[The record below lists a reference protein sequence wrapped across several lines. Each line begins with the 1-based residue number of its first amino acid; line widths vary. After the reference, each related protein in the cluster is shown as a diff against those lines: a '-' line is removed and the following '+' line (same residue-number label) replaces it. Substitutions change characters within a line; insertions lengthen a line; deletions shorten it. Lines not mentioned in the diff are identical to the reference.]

1 MYVVL
6 STERLLSNKLLSR
19 TFAASLDGALGP
31 MVSPGYVLLSAQFG
45 VSVDE
50 VASSFGSLVLGLAC
64 FM

>member
-6 STERLLSNKLLSR
+6 STERLLSNKLLPR

-31 MVSPGYVLLSAQFG
+31 MVSPSYVLLSAQFE

-50 VASSFGSLVLGLAC
+50 VVSSLGSLMLGLAWV
-64 FM
+64 M